1 MTCGGGGL
9 GLGFNGSL
17 SESDLPLHD
26 CDDRLE
32 HQLQA
37 LVHSIGEGRAEA
49 PLPQEAADGARQRVL
64 AHAHRLRVRELAST
78 EERGELVEPRQEEG
92 QISTACGGGG
102 EGRRGG
108 GAIDSTESD
117 EEGVGNARER
127 ERESERERERARA
140 RERQSERARE
150 RQSER
155 ELCAEGARVRS
166 ARMVGGVC
174 CGAESAAV
182 SQTSSTQRRRASR
195 ARRRARALRASG
207 SGAKGGRWRAPRLT
221 PNWIW
226 WRRAESDSS
235 ATPASPPTAPR
246 PAPPPAP
253 GRAIAWS
260 LDGLSLPK
268 DGR

>member
-127 ERESERERERARA
+127 ERERARERERTRA
-140 RERQSERARE
+140 RERDRARE
-150 RQSER
+150 RARDRAR
-155 ELCAEGARVRS
+155 ESS
-166 ARMVGGVC
+166 A
-174 CGAESAAV
+174 
-182 SQTSSTQRRRASR
+182 QRGRAFARRAWSAECAVGQR
-195 ARRRARALRASG
+195 AQRSV
-207 SGAKGGRWRAPRLT
+207 
-221 PNWIW
+221 
-226 WRRAESDSS
+226 
-235 ATPASPPTAPR
+235 R
-246 PAPPPAP
+246 PAPPSADAP
-253 GRAIAWS
+253 RAPDAELERSGRAA
-260 LDGLSLPK
+260 LAQKVAAGAHLA
-268 DGR
+268 